1 MPTLLV
7 WHGYK
12 FRFYALDRG
21 EPAHIHV
28 VKNGKSL
35 KVWLT
40 NLAVARNV
48 GYNEREI
55 ERILAVIAKHRSDWI
70 EAWNDFFGI

>member
-28 VKNGKSL
+28 VKDVKSL
-35 KVWLT
+35 KVWLA

-55 ERILAVIAKHRSDWI
+55 ERILAVIAEHRSDWI